1 MRHSQQM
8 LDATDH
14 EELPPIAQAAW
25 EAYLRMSATK
35 NTYFEFM
42 QSLEQKYDK
51 GETPGEEE
59 NQELAVMLQAH
70 SETVAEFNEAM
81 HDVTD
86 ADDRMLL
93 LKKMG

>member
-1 MRHSQQM
+1 MTK
-8 LDATDH
+8 ATDDD
-14 EELPPIAQAAW
+14 ELPPLAKVAW

-51 GETPGEEE
+51 GETPSEEE

-70 SETVAEFNEAM
+70 SETVAEFNETM
-81 HDVTD
+81 REVSD
-86 ADDRMLL
+86 ADERILL